1 MKVSLASEYF
11 FGWKRTARANM
22 CYVMRL
28 FIKMFCCIP
37 HRFLPFLFFFLFHTF
52 SRIEA
57 IKLIKTSRNFRVF
70 DRRRSYVVGF
80 SRKTIMADC
89 CNVLTLA
96 QVNIE
101 SYADIRIIAVA

>member
-22 CYVMRL
+22 CFVFSYKCFAV
-28 FIKMFCCIP
+28 
-37 HRFLPFLFFFLFHTF
+37 FLIDSCHFNYFFLFKTF
-52 SRIEA
+52 SCIEA
-57 IKLIKTSRNFRVF
+57 IKLIETSRNFRVF

>member
-1 MKVSLASEYF
+1 
-11 FGWKRTARANM
+11 M

-28 FIKMFCCIP
+28 FIQMFCCIP
-37 HRFLPFLFFFLFHTF
+37 YRFLPFFNYYFLFQTF

-57 IKLIKTSRNFRVF
+57 IKLIETSRNFRVF

-101 SYADIRIIAVA
+101 SYADISIIAVA